1 MLTLDHERILL
12 IGDRDRQMQSALAQV
27 LPGAHV
33 TNVASYFDGIVE
45 LNGGGYTTVLAAAE
59 PIERRPEAAVR
70 ALRDLA
76 GEGRVLLFGHPT
88 LEPVSRKMLDF
99 GCDDYIVTPIS
110 PTEIQQMF
118 GSPPLRLTP
127 AAVQPD
133 AATDASASVQPTVGK
148 LAHLTG
154 LPLAE
159 IMLDAM
165 LQHPN
170 DAVTAI
176 VRQINARIGP
186 NLVLVRGTPQQT
198 LPEVPDGMQLLS
210 HAVRSDPSAGGAA
223 GALHLMLPLDEDE
236 TAARHTLAQIALLIG
251 RILALQDRHRKLQT
265 LAITDDLTGV
275 FNGRY
280 FRHFLNGII
289 HTAREKRFPVT
300 LLLFDI
306 DNFKSY
312 NDRYGHGVGDEI
324 LKQTAALM
332 RRSCRPHDLVA
343 RISGDEF
350 AVVFWEKEGP
360 RQPRDPNAPSTGTA
374 RVPQSVRTVC
384 ERFQR
389 MVSSP
394 EYQLL
399 GTTGQGSL
407 TISGGLAVFPYDAQT
422 AEGLIQA
429 ADRTLMFDAKKSG
442 KNSIF
447 LVGSDDPQGL

>member
-1 MLTLDHERILL
+1 
-12 IGDRDRQMQSALAQV
+12 
-27 LPGAHV
+27 
-33 TNVASYFDGIVE
+33 
-45 LNGGGYTTVLAAAE
+45 
-59 PIERRPEAAVR
+59 
-70 ALRDLA
+70 
-76 GEGRVLLFGHPT
+76 
-88 LEPVSRKMLDF
+88 
-99 GCDDYIVTPIS
+99 
-110 PTEIQQMF
+110 
-118 GSPPLRLTP
+118 
-127 AAVQPD
+127 
-133 AATDASASVQPTVGK
+133 
-148 LAHLTG
+148 
-154 LPLAE
+154 
-159 IMLDAM
+159 MLDAM

-170 DAVTAI
+170 DAATFF
-176 VRQINARIGP
+176 VRQSNARIGP
-186 NLVLVRGTPQQT
+186 NLELIRSTPQQP
-198 LPEVPDGMQLLS
+198 LPVVPDGMQLLS
-210 HAVRSDPSAGGAA
+210 HAVRLDTAAGGAA
-223 GALHLMLPLDEDE
+223 GALHLLLPQDEDE
-236 TAARHTLAQIALLIG
+236 TTARHILAQLSLLIG
-251 RILALQDRHRKLQT
+251 RILALQDRHKKLQT

-289 HTAREKRFPVT
+289 QTAREKRFPVT

-360 RQPRDPNAPSTGTA
+360 RQPRDPNASTIGTA

-389 MVSSP
+389 MVASP
-394 EYQLL
+394 EFQVL
-399 GTTGQGSL
+399 GATGRGSL

-422 AEGLIQA
+422 AEGLITA
-429 ADRTLMFDAKKSG
+429 ADRTLMFVAKKSG

-447 LVGSDDPQGL
+447 LVGSDDPSMQ